1 MKDLTNHE
9 LTVRLL
15 SLEQAF
21 NASAKR
27 SIDNTYT
34 AESANNK
41 ADALT
46 PYTETKTAYIGDS
59 EVVFTDVPSGNLNV
73 FFTNYFGIYRTE
85 ISGNRLVV
93 SFEPLEEVTKVTI
106 TIL

>member
-1 MKDLTNHE
+1 MRDLSNHE

-21 NASAKR
+21 NASTKR

-34 AESANNK
+34 AESANSK

-46 PYTETKTAYIGDS
+46 PTVLTKTAYIGDT
-59 EVVFTDVPSGNLNV
+59 EITFTDVPSGNLTV
-73 FFTNYFGIYRTE
+73 FTDNLIAYSMAKDNDRVTI
-85 ISGNRLVV
+85 
-93 SFEPLEEVTKVTI
+93 SFEPLSEVTTI
-106 TIL
+106 TISIV